1 MHILLAQFYS
11 SQPTPDYD
19 KFAAEMR
26 ARGHTVWVG
35 TPNAAGDVEWRDGQA
50 VVATVAAG
58 RSALPRPLARRLTK
72 IGRFRRVRRFVAQT
86 RPDIVQVNAFDLYRF
101 LPLFMPRRTRFIL
114 DVRQINEQ
122 HGAGLFGRARAAL
135 QNKARVLYS
144 RLVFDHTTFLHPAG
158 AQHVLGDDWARWATV
173 VPMGVDPQ
181 FLAAAPPAE
190 RAASRPV
197 EFVYVGRLTRRR
209 RLERIL
215 DAATLVRQQTDNF
228 RVRFMGYDASEGF
241 YADAIRRHGLESLV
255 AISPP
260 IPYEQVPAATV
271 AHDVALA
278 LVPERPA
285 DWMYHPTLK
294 ILEYRALGLPII
306 ATDFAPNREFV
317 TEGVNGLLVQ
327 NTADS
332 IAAAMLRFLC
342 DPGFLA
348 HSRAAAQTMRQGLT
362 WDAVATQYL
371 TLYER
376 LLGRRAATAA
386 DYPERGRRAAGQGD
400 IS

>member
-1 MHILLAQFYS
+1 
-11 SQPTPDYD
+11 
-19 KFAAEMR
+19 
-26 ARGHTVWVG
+26 
-35 TPNAAGDVEWRDGQA
+35 
-50 VVATVAAG
+50 
-58 RSALPRPLARRLTK
+58 
-72 IGRFRRVRRFVAQT
+72 
-86 RPDIVQVNAFDLYRF
+86 
-101 LPLFMPRRTRFIL
+101 
-114 DVRQINEQ
+114 
-122 HGAGLFGRARAAL
+122 
-135 QNKARVLYS
+135 
-144 RLVFDHTTFLHPAG
+144 
-158 AQHVLGDDWARWATV
+158 
-173 VPMGVDPQ
+173 
-181 FLAAAPPAE
+181 
-190 RAASRPV
+190 
-197 EFVYVGRLTRRR
+197 
-209 RLERIL
+209 
-215 DAATLVRQQTDNF
+215 
-228 RVRFMGYDASEGF
+228 MGYDASEGF
-241 YADAIRRHGLESLV
+241 YADAIRRQGLQSLV

>member
-26 ARGHTVWVG
+26 ARGHVVWVG
-35 TPNAAGDVEWRDGQA
+35 TPNVAGDIEWHDGRG
-50 VVATVAAG
+50 VVASVPAG
-58 RSALPRPLARRLTK
+58 RLPLPRPLARRLTK
-72 IGRFRRVRRFVAQT
+72 FDRFRRVRRFIAQT
-86 RPDIVQVNAFDLYRF
+86 APDIVQVNAFDLFRF
-101 LPLFMPRRTRFIL
+101 LPPGMPRRTRFIL

-122 HGAGLFGRARAAL
+122 HGAGPFGRARAAL
-135 QNKARVLYS
+135 QNKARALYS
-144 RLVFDHTTFLHPAG
+144 RLIFDHTTFLHAAG
-158 AQHVLGDDWARWATV
+158 ARHVLGDDWARWATV

-181 FLAAAPPAE
+181 FLTADPPAE
-190 RAASRPV
+190 RAPSRPV

-215 DAATLVRQQTDNF
+215 DAAALVRRQTDNF

-241 YADAIRRHGLESLV
+241 YSDAIGRLGLESLA

-278 LVPERPA
+278 LVPEQPA

-317 TEGVNGLLVQ
+317 TDGANGLLVQ
-327 NTADS
+327 NTAES
-332 IAAAMLRFLC
+332 IAAAMLRFIGE
-342 DPGFLA
+342 PGFLA
-348 HSRAAAQTMRQGLT
+348 RSRAEAQTMRTGLV
-362 WDAVATQYL
+362 WHKVADQYL
-371 TLYER
+371 ALYEL
-376 LLGRRAATAA
+376 LLGDPHRRLALA
-386 DYPERGRRAAGQGD
+386 ER
-400 IS
+400 